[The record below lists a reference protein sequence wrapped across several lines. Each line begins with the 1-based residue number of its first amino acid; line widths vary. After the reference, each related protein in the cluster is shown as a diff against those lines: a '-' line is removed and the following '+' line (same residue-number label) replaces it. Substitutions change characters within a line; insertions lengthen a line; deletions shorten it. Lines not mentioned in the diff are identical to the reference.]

1 MLTHESPVLVTG
13 GAGFI
18 GSHFVLHWFD
28 TLGTP
33 LVNLDKLTY
42 AGNLRNLL
50 PIADRTGYHFVRG
63 DIRDRALVDKLLAE
77 FSPRAIVHLAAES
90 HVGPSLVGPGEFLD
104 TNINGTFVLLE
115 AARAYLDQLDAS
127 DRDKFRFWHVSTDEV
142 FGSLKAG

>member
-1 MLTHESPVLVTG
+1 MLSDQSPILVTG

-18 GSHFVLHWFD
+18 GSHFVLDWFS
-28 TLGTP
+28 TVGTP

-63 DIRDRALVDKLLAE
+63 DIQDRALIDKLLAD

-90 HVGPSLVGPGEFLD
+90 HVDRSLVGPASNARPLPARSGAKQCPVSSLWR
-104 TNINGTFVLLE
+104 GRPASLG
-115 AARAYLDQLDAS
+115 AARD
-127 DRDKFRFWHVSTDEV
+127 
-142 FGSLKAG
+142 